1 MGDPETWD
9 RAEAALLRI
18 LEANAG
24 IPFTVEAGEGAFYG
38 PKIDILMKDAIGRS
52 WQTGTIQLDFQQPR
66 RFGCEYIDASGAART
81 PVTIHRVIYGSL
93 ERFVGILLEHFAG
106 QLPLWLAAVQVEV
119 VPVQDDVEAVMEC
132 ARGLAGRLEAAGLRA
147 ALSDHPGERM
157 QARIRDAELRKVPYV
172 VVVGKRDVERGDD
185 VVTVRDTRRGGTAQR
200 SVAELVAVL
209 SEEVASRRP
218 G

>member
-1 MGDPETWD
+1 
-9 RAEAALLRI
+9 
-18 LEANAG
+18 
-24 IPFTVEAGEGAFYG
+24 
-38 PKIDILMKDAIGRS
+38 
-52 WQTGTIQLDFQQPR
+52 
-66 RFGCEYIDASGAART
+66 
-81 PVTIHRVIYGSL
+81 
-93 ERFVGILLEHFAG
+93 
-106 QLPLWLAAVQVEV
+106 
-119 VPVQDDVEAVMEC
+119 
-132 ARGLAGRLEAAGLRA
+132 
-147 ALSDHPGERM
+147 M